1 MLHHKIQHS
10 FTIFEGKTTFLYDTL
25 RISNLS
31 SAVGTVTSIS
41 ESKRPGLRSADSIAS
56 TLMKASCVFIQEKN
70 TKFITRI
77 TKGKLKR
84 T

>member
-1 MLHHKIQHS
+1 
-10 FTIFEGKTTFLYDTL
+10 
-25 RISNLS
+25 
-31 SAVGTVTSIS
+31 
-41 ESKRPGLRSADSIAS
+41 
-56 TLMKASCVFIQEKN
+56 MKASCVFIQEKN